1 MQDSETQG
9 VMFPGC
15 MACQYRG
22 LIMCTWCNGERVV
35 KRFGKIVMDGLDLV
49 TKSQFEVSD
58 RLRHAGARPD
68 DCVWMWVGLQLLE
81 EQALADRMYQLSLQ
95 FKEQSQAIQET
106 GSRSQARRQS
116 LAGRRGSLTM
126 MDARLELLQNPSA
139 SLNRA
144 RRRQSLTLMDPLP
157 TGFSVPSR

>member
-1 MQDSETQG
+1 
-9 VMFPGC
+9 
-15 MACQYRG
+15 
-22 LIMCTWCNGERVV
+22 
-35 KRFGKIVMDGLDLV
+35 
-49 TKSQFEVSD
+49 
-58 RLRHAGARPD
+58 
-68 DCVWMWVGLQLLE
+68 MWVGLQLLE

-126 MDARLELLQNPSA
+126 MDPRLELLQNPSA

-157 TGFSVPSR
+157 TGFLVPSR

>member
-1 MQDSETQG
+1 
-9 VMFPGC
+9 MFPGC

-58 RLRHAGARPD
+58 RLRHAGYSSARRLLAG
-68 DCVWMWVGLQLLE
+68 VRMWVGLQLLE

-95 FKEQSQAIQET
+95 FKEHSQAIQET

-126 MDARLELLQNPSA
+126 MDPRLELLQNPSA

-157 TGFSVPSR
+157 TGFLVPSR

>member
-1 MQDSETQG
+1 
-9 VMFPGC
+9 MFPGC

-49 TKSQFEVSD
+49 TKSQFEV
-58 RLRHAGARPD
+58 RPNAVAMHEPGPD
-68 DCVWMWVGLQLLE
+68 DCWRGMWVWVGLQLLE

-157 TGFSVPSR
+157 TGFLVPSR

>member
-1 MQDSETQG
+1 
-9 VMFPGC
+9 
-15 MACQYRG
+15 
-22 LIMCTWCNGERVV
+22 
-35 KRFGKIVMDGLDLV
+35 
-49 TKSQFEVSD
+49 
-58 RLRHAGARPD
+58 
-68 DCVWMWVGLQLLE
+68 MWVGLQLLE

-126 MDARLELLQNPSA
+126 TIDPRLELLQNPSA

-157 TGFSVPSR
+157 TGFLVPSR